1 MHFPVQRLGKNPK
14 ILCID
19 DIFVIKYE
27 VSLEDFFFLLSS
39 SFYFSSFIPF
49 CTTDLLGSIAD
60 SHRIFLKMFY
70 SLKVLIPLFISKL
83 QFPATRH

>member
-1 MHFPVQRLGKNPK
+1 MHFPVQRLGKKPK

-27 VSLEDFFFLLSS
+27 VSLEDFFFPTFFFLL
-39 SFYFSSFIPF
+39 FLFIPF